1 MTDPQGNRTG
11 VTGGEA
17 AGLGVQFAGIL
28 VAFTFLGL
36 WIDRHL
42 ETSPWFLIVMVFGGA
57 AAGFYSMYRKLMK
70 GGRSGGAK
78 ANPNTQTA
86 RRRGAAPPGPPP
98 PPFSPPGEPIHWVR
112 RGHHRHH

>member
-70 GGRSGGAK
+70 GQRLGD
-78 ANPNTQTA
+78 
-86 RRRGAAPPGPPP
+86 RRT
-98 PPFSPPGEPIHWVR
+98 HNDR
-112 RGHHRHH
+112 RDETK